1 VTVDE
6 PTRVLVTDVS
16 MRDGLQNEPTVFA
29 TETKLRILSE
39 LADAGVRS
47 MEVGSFVRPDKVPQM
62 ADTDEV
68 VRRLTPMPQ
77 LDHISL
83 VPNGRGAERAI
94 AAGAR
99 HLRVVLSASEGH
111 SMANTNRPVR
121 AGLDEM
127 RGIMEL
133 VANEPAVRVSAA
145 VAVAFVCPFDGVTP
159 VGRVR
164 DIVGE
169 LHDLGMRE
177 ISLADTL
184 GMANPEHV
192 ERLVGEVRTE
202 LPDVRWNL
210 HIHNTYGM
218 GLANVCAGLRQ
229 GVDHFDAA
237 LGGIGGCPF
246 APGAAGNLAT
256 EDLVYMLTAMGFE
269 TGIDLRGLQQS
280 AAHLRAGLG
289 RGLES
294 SVSRALAWAS

>member
-1 VTVDE
+1 MAE
-6 PTRVLVTDVS
+6 PSAVLVTDVA
-16 MRDGLQNEPTVFA
+16 MRDGLQNEPAVVA
-29 TETKLRILSE
+29 TDAKVAILAA

-47 MEVGSFVRPDKVPQM
+47 MEVGSFVRPTLVPQM
-62 ADTDEV
+62 ADTDDV
-68 VRRLTPMPQ
+68 VHRLTPVDGV
-77 LDHISL
+77 DHMVL
-83 VPNGRGAERAI
+83 VPNLRGAELAI
-94 AAGAR
+94 AAGAT

-121 AGLDEM
+121 EGLAEM
-127 RGIMEL
+127 ARIVDRVSTE
-133 VANEPAVRVSAA
+133 ASVRVSPA

-159 VGRVR
+159 VERVR
-164 DIVGE
+164 NVVTE
-169 LHDLGMRE
+169 LYGMGLRE

-192 ERLVGEVRTE
+192 ERLVGALREQF
-202 LPDVRWNL
+202 PDVRWNL

-256 EDLVYMLTAMGFE
+256 EDLVYMLSAMGVD
-269 TGIDLRGLQQS
+269 TGIDLEGLKSTASQLQ
-280 AAHLRAGLG
+280 AALG
-289 RGLES
+289 RSLES

>member
-29 TETKLRILSE
+29 TETKLRILTE
-39 LADAGVRS
+39 LANAGVRS
-47 MEVGSFVRPDKVPQM
+47 MEVGSFVRPDMVPQM

-68 VRRLTPMPQ
+68 VRRLPPTPEV
-77 LDHISL
+77 DHISL
-83 VPNGRGAERAI
+83 VPNRRGMERAV

-127 RGIMEL
+127 RQIAQLAAE
-133 VANEPAVRVSAA
+133 EPSVRVSPA

-159 VGRVR
+159 VSRVR
-164 DIVGE
+164 DIVRE
-169 LHDLGMRE
+169 LYDLGMRE

-192 ERLVGEVRTE
+192 ERLMGEVRAQ

-218 GLANVCAGLRQ
+218 GLANVSAGLRQ

-256 EDLVYMLTAMGFE
+256 EDLVYMLAAMGLE
-269 TGIDLRGLQQS
+269 TGIDLGGLQQS

-289 RGLES
+289 RRLES

>member
-1 VTVDE
+1 MTVDE

-29 TETKLRILSE
+29 TETKLRILTE
-39 LADAGVRS
+39 LVNAGVRS
-47 MEVGSFVRPDKVPQM
+47 MEVGSFVRPDMVPQM

-68 VRRLTPMPQ
+68 VRRLPLTPEV
-77 LDHISL
+77 DHISL
-83 VPNGRGAERAI
+83 VPNRRGAERAV

-111 SMANTNRPVR
+111 SMANTNRPVS

-127 RGIMEL
+127 RQIAQL
-133 VANEPAVRVSAA
+133 AADEPSLRVSPA

-164 DIVGE
+164 DIVRE
-169 LHDLGMRE
+169 LYDLGMRE

-192 ERLVGEVRTE
+192 ERLMGEVRAQ

-256 EDLVYMLTAMGFE
+256 EDLVYMLAAMGLE
-269 TGIDLRGLQQS
+269 TGIDLGGLQQS

-289 RGLES
+289 RRLES